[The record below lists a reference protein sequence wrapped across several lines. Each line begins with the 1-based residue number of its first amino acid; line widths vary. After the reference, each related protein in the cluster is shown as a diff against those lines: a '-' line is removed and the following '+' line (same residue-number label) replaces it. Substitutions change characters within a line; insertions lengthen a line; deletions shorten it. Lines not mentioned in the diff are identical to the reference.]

1 MEEVFRTL
9 VGRLNESVR
18 GFLSPRRKSSS
29 LPIQVSIKLDS
40 HVTCV
45 VKRHL
50 AKTYEEKKKNLSTCG
65 ETHDI
70 SEKGLSFIVPF
81 IRLGEH
87 YLVSEGTILDLEID
101 LPNGK
106 LRMQA
111 SGCRYEQINE
121 NSSVGRFL
129 VGAKIVKMTPRD
141 KALLEEYLVNE
152 KRGGKVKNVA
162 WGLDL
167 TRP

>member
-18 GFLSPRRKSSS
+18 GILSPRRKSSR
-29 LPIQVSIKLDS
+29 LPVQVSIKLDT

-65 ETHDI
+65 ETYDI
-70 SEKGLSFIVPF
+70 SEKGISFVVPF

-87 YLVSEGTILDLEID
+87 YLVTEGTVLDLEID

-106 LRMQA
+106 LRLTA
-111 SGCRYEQINE
+111 VGCRYEQIE
-121 NSSVGRFL
+121 EHSSVSRFL
-129 VGAKIVKMTPRD
+129 VGARITDITARD
-141 KALLEEYLVNE
+141 KVLLDEYLASE

-162 WGLDL
+162 WGLD
-167 TRP
+167 PSGS